1 MTVKIRP
8 IPAFNDNYIWLL
20 QQDNNPSVCV
30 VDPGDATPV
39 LALLTA
45 QGLTL
50 ESILITHHH
59 ADHIGGV
66 AQLQA
71 AFPAVQVYGPQ
82 SAKIHCLNHTLKQDQ
97 TVTVLGVD
105 FTVLEVPG
113 HTLDHIAYFASASDQ
128 HPPILF
134 CGDTLFAAGCGR
146 IFEGTAPMMLASLQ
160 KLSGLDAS
168 TRVYCAHEYTLAN
181 LRFALAAEPDN
192 QDLQERMATSTRV
205 RQAHKPTLPS
215 TIDWENRTNPFL
227 RCHKEVIAQ
236 TVAAHC
242 GVEVQDTTTT
252 FAQLRAWKD
261 NF

>member
-20 QQDNNPSVCV
+20 QQDHNPKVCV

-39 LALLTA
+39 LALLA
-45 QGLTL
+45 AEALTL
-50 ESILITHHH
+50 ETILITHHH

-66 AQLQA
+66 PRLRE
-71 AFPAVQVYGPQ
+71 AFPEVQVYGPQ
-82 SAKIHCLNHTLKQDQ
+82 SAKINCLTHTVKQDQ
-97 TVTVLGVD
+97 TLRVLGIE

-113 HTLDHIAYFASASDQ
+113 HTLDHIAYFAPAKDSQA
-128 HPPILF
+128 PILF

-146 IFEGTAPMMLASLQ
+146 MFEGTAPMMLASLQ
-160 KLSGLDAS
+160 KLSSLDPD

-181 LRFALAAEPDN
+181 LHFALAAEPSN
-192 QDLQERMATSTRV
+192 QDLQARMDTTTRI
-205 RQAHKPTLPS
+205 RQAQKPSLPS
-215 TIDWENRTNPFL
+215 TIAWENRTNPFL
-227 RCHKEVIAQ
+227 RCHKEVVAQ
-236 TVAAHC
+236 TVAAHNH
-242 GVEVQDTTTT
+242 VEVQDVTAT